1 MTGLTSLKE
10 VRFLCESCTHVIHVM
25 SRQSHLLSCI
35 KYGSKRGEAL
45 KPSSVKDDMA
55 EEFIQQAKG
64 INDACGGGVWLSC

>member
-25 SRQSHLLSCI
+25 SRHHTFFHVSS
-35 KYGSKRGEAL
+35 SKRGEAL